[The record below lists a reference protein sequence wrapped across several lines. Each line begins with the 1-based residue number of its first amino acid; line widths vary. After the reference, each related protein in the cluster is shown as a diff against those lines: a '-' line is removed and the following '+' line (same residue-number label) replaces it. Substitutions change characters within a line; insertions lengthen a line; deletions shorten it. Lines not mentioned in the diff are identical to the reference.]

1 MYLFVDS
8 LNFFSFFLSI
18 LQIKGS
24 FTGKRGQEKVNPYS
38 KGGVCANCIFILCGP
53 MPPSF
58 IGLLRYT
65 NGFQLINKHLFLDTM
80 QTGEALL
87 RPIIQ

>member
-1 MYLFVDS
+1 MDVMNSNLSQLLLIYLYMYLFVDS
-8 LNFFSFFLSI
+8 LIFFSFFLSI

-58 IGLLRYT
+58 IGQFSSVTLYQRVSV
-65 NGFQLINKHLFLDTM
+65 D
-80 QTGEALL
+80 
-87 RPIIQ
+87 